1 MRTSSVLLSAF
12 HFIMASLLLMAGI
25 LSLGIGKV
33 PHMKMMF
40 WKFLESNPSLFSVLG
55 TSLIAVGSLL
65 FVIMFTLYKKVF
77 YQVKMS
83 SPDVQVNPRL
93 IEAYVKGCIKEVFP
107 QSPTY
112 CEVVVRKDQT
122 LEILTKL
129 SSMSVEEHEK
139 ALSLL
144 EKKIGDLLQKKVG
157 YQKEFY
163 LTVSVE

>member
-33 PHMKMMF
+33 PHMKLMF

-65 FVIMFTLYKKVF
+65 FVILFTIYKRVF
-77 YQVKMS
+77 YQVKMNS
-83 SPDVQVNPRL
+83 QDIQVNPRL
-93 IEAYVKGCIKEVFP
+93 IEAYVKGCIQEVFP
-107 QSPTY
+107 ERPSY

-129 SSMSVEEHEK
+129 ASCSIEEHEK

-144 EKKIGDLLQKKVG
+144 EKKIGDLLKQKVG
-157 YQKEFY
+157 YEKEFF